1 MSVLFLLLATV
12 LPLGPQ
18 AAPAA
23 APPAVPPPAGVAAG
37 SGEMK
42 TLDFAERR
50 IVEED
55 FHASRTIRLVTDRPG
70 VALDAGVAL
79 GARRIEVTLHN
90 VKGSYRF
97 RSRLTA
103 LHPSLRAVPEPAE
116 GSPSTQ
122 NR

>member
-1 MSVLFLLLATV
+1 MSLLLLLWTTL
-12 LPLGPQ
+12 LPVGPQ
-18 AAPAA
+18 APPA
-23 APPAVPPPAGVAAG
+23 APPAAPPPEAAAAAN
-37 SGEMK
+37 GEVK

-55 FHASRTIRLVTDRPG
+55 LQASRAIRLVTDRPG

-103 LHPSLRAVPEPAE
+103 LHPRLRVLPDDAE
-116 GSPSTQ
+116 GPPSTL

>member
-1 MSVLFLLLATV
+1 MSLLLVLVATLV
-12 LPLGPQ
+12 PVAQ
-18 AAPAA
+18 K
-23 APPAVPPPAGVAAG
+23 PPVATPPPAAT
-37 SGEMK
+37 SGTEEMK
-42 TLDFAERR
+42 TLDITERR

-55 FHASRTIRLVTDRPG
+55 FQASRAVRLVTDRPG

-97 RSRLTA
+97 RSNLSA
-103 LHPSLRAVPEPAE
+103 LHPSLRALSEPAE
-116 GSPSTQ
+116 GSPSTL

>member
-1 MSVLFLLLATV
+1 MSLLLLLLSTL
-12 LPLGPQ
+12 LPVVPQ
-18 AAPAA
+18 APPA
-23 APPAVPPPAGVAAG
+23 APPPEAVAAG
-37 SGEMK
+37 SGGGEMQ

-55 FHASRTIRLVTDRPG
+55 FHASRAIRLVTDRPG

-103 LHPSLRAVPEPAE
+103 LHPSLRALPEPAE
-116 GSPSTQ
+116 GPPSTQ

>member
-1 MSVLFLLLATV
+1 MSVLVLLLTTLLPV
-12 LPLGPQ
+12 LPQ
-18 AAPAA
+18 TPAA
-23 APPAVPPPAGVAAG
+23 AAAPEAAANT

-42 TLDFAERR
+42 TLDIVQRR

-55 FHASRTIRLVTDRPG
+55 FHASRSVRLVADRPG

-79 GARRIEVTLHN
+79 GARRIDVTLHN

-97 RSRLTA
+97 RARLAA
-103 LHPSLRAVPEPAE
+103 LHNRVRVLPDPEE
-116 GSPSTQ
+116 GPPSTL